1 MLPQENLTFQPL
13 SLVLVASEHSDSII
27 HPLVPLYFK
36 SNVAKMW
43 DVSPIARSAKLQ
55 LIYGLEISKTA
66 TLDTFTF
73 KSFTYA
79 CMTCMDG
86 GYSQGGGGRG
96 GGAASF
102 QGVKIYSLAQ

>member
-1 MLPQENLTFQPL
+1 MGKVYQYY
-13 SLVLVASEHSDSII
+13 
-27 HPLVPLYFK
+27 PLVPLYFK

-43 DVSPIARSAKLQ
+43 DVSPIARSAKLH

-73 KSFTYA
+73 KSFTCA
-79 CMTCMDG
+79 CITCMDG
-86 GYSQGGGGRG
+86 GYSQGGGG
-96 GGAASF
+96 ASF